1 MQNLESRTEFSGGFV
16 ISFRRELH
24 HFSQAN
30 CGQKQ
35 QKEPCRAAGVPA
47 GIRPQKPG
55 DSCNR
60 QHNERGETPPVIRH
74 AGPPRAGQHKQR
86 RNDRDE
92 KEDVIEIQTE
102 S

>member
-1 MQNLESRTEFSGGFV
+1 MTNVALRLPAERIVANL
-16 ISFRRELH
+16 
-24 HFSQAN
+24 
-30 CGQKQ
+30 
-35 QKEPCRAAGVPA
+35 VPA

-55 DSCNR
+55 DNCNR
-60 QHNERGETPPVIRH
+60 QHNERGETPPVIGH
-74 AGPPRAGQHKQR
+74 AGPPPAGQHKQR